1 MNEEIKAIEVEE
13 ETVDTT
19 EVAEMAETKESKIK
33 SFGSKVKNGLKKNGK
48 KIATGVV
55 IGAVGLVAYALG
67 ASSKITDDEY
77 DDNVID
83 GEAVEVT
90 DDEVSEEES

>member
-1 MNEEIKAIEVEE
+1 MNEKIKAIEVEE
-13 ETVDTT
+13 ETVDAT
-19 EVAEMAETKESKIK
+19 EVAIEETKESKIK

-48 KIATGVV
+48 KIVVGAT
-55 IGAVGLVAYALG
+55 IGLVGLVAYALG
-67 ASSKITDDEY
+67 ASSKISDDEY